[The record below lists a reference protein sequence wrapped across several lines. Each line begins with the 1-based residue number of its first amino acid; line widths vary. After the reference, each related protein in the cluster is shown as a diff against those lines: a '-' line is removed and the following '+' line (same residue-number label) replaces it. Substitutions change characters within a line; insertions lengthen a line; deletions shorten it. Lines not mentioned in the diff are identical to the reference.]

1 MFGIQLAHRVFAM
14 IDLKNSKHLSIL
26 CAFVLLACVAA
37 LGWTRKSSESP
48 APNPAAQPAVPDTTQ
63 QPAYASSA
71 ENGDVPPLDQT
82 QADQNQVGSYQNTAS
97 SPCAPAMGFQ
107 NAAYGESGYVPSIR
121 RPVLVRRDVAYS
133 ENEARRGGY
142 LRPDYRTEARH
153 AEVQH
158 RRSAKKSLA
167 IVAGTAGAGA
177 AIGAVAGGGKG
188 AAIGALS
195 GGAAGFAYDR
205 LTHNR

>member
-1 MFGIQLAHRVFAM
+1 M

-71 ENGDVPPLDQT
+71 ENGGVPPLDQT
-82 QADQNQVGSYQNTAS
+82 QADQNQVGSDQNTAP

-133 ENEARRGGY
+133 ENDARRGGY
-142 LRPDYRTEARH
+142 SRPDYRTEAYRMEARY
-153 AEVQH
+153 AEAQH

>member
-1 MFGIQLAHRVFAM
+1 M

-26 CAFVLLACVAA
+26 CAFILLACVAA
-37 LGWTRKSSESP
+37 LGWTRKSSEP
-48 APNPAAQPAVPDTTQ
+48 AGPNPAAQPAAPETTTQ
-63 QPAYASSA
+63 QPVDTNSA
-71 ENGDVPPLDQT
+71 ENGSVPPLEQT
-82 QADQNQVGSYQNTAS
+82 QADQNQTGNYQNSAS
-97 SPCAPAMGFQ
+97 NPCAPAMGFQ
-107 NAAYGESGYVPSIR
+107 NAAYGESGYVTSIR
-121 RPVLVRRDVAYS
+121 RPVLVRRDVAPS
-133 ENEARRGGY
+133 ENGAGRGGY
-142 LRPDYRTEARH
+142 SRPNYRTEAP
-153 AEVQH
+153 H
-158 RRSAKKSLA
+158 RRTAKKSLA